1 MTTFSDYLEALK
13 IPAVYSCVRVISDAV
28 ASLRLIVLDKNEEEV
43 DIKTKAPDLF
53 ALLNKP
59 SNLNNGRY
67 FRQMQTQDLLLTG
80 NSLAVLDDFDGFG
93 KPAAMYRIR
102 PDRVRVMVLQNGD
115 LTYQYQSVSGVT
127 FDKTYPQDE
136 VLHWRFANPL
146 DPIWGIGEVEAG
158 EVTLSS
164 DRLLAEM
171 IRAYFDQ
178 GAVLSGVIT
187 LPQEDL
193 TDKEYNKMMARWRAQ
208 RQRGRTNFKTG
219 VLTGGAQYKAIQEP
233 LGNLPIVQLKKMS
246 RNEVLEIFGVPPA
259 KLGDFVGSNYRNSQE
274 ADAYFYSET
283 IAPKA
288 KNIEPTWTE
297 LVQRWNPDWTASLVI
312 PSLAADFE
320 SRAKAA
326 TDMAKADSFE
336 RNEIRT
342 TFGVNA
348 FPDGDPRGEEIVNTN
363 RQPQVN
369 EPGPTENDRAVD
381 DLKPATSVSSSEDNP
396 EDNVAESPAA
406 IQEAKRQAQVKAA
419 MPAPTPPTGP

>member
-1 MTTFSDYLEALK
+1 MSGFSEYLEALR
-13 IPAVYSCVRVISDAV
+13 IPAVYSCIRVISDAV
-28 ASLRLIVLDKNEEEV
+28 ASLPLIVLDENNEEV
-43 DIKTKAPDLF
+43 DLKAEAPDLL
-53 ALLNKP
+53 ALLEMP
-59 SNLNNGRY
+59 SDNTTGRY
-67 FRQMQTQDLLLTG
+67 FRQVQTQDLLLTG
-80 NSLAVLDDFDGFG
+80 NSITVMDNINGLGQPGAL
-93 KPAAMYRIR
+93 YRVR
-102 PDRVRVMVLQNGD
+102 PDRVRVFVQLDGQ
-115 LTYQYQSVSGVT
+115 LVYKYQTGSSAVY
-127 FDKTYPQDE
+127 DKEFTQDQ
-136 VLHWRFANPL
+136 VLHWKFANPL

-171 IRAYFDQ
+171 IRSYFDQ

-193 TDKEYNKMMARWRAQ
+193 TDKEYNRLMSRWRAQ
-208 RQRGRTNFKTG
+208 RARGKINFKTG

-274 ADAYFYSET
+274 ADAYFYTET

-288 KNIEPTWTE
+288 KNIEPGWTA
-297 LVQRWNPDWTASLVI
+297 LVQRWNPKWHASFVI

-326 TDMAKADSFE
+326 HDMAAADSFE

-342 TFGVNA
+342 TFGVHA
-348 FPDGDPRGEEIVNTN
+348 YPKGDPKGTVIVNIN
-363 RQPQVN
+363 KQPMLN
-369 EPGPTENDRAVD
+369 EPGDDSVD
-381 DLKPATSVSSSEDNP
+381 DELPGLEPASAQASDDDNP
-396 EDNVAESPAA
+396 SSDNTEEGGSGEKARLARVKQSMQ
-406 IQEAKRQAQVKAA
+406 QE
-419 MPAPTPPTGP
+419 